1 MWVLCDTKGW
11 VNCSNSGTSLKLE
24 ISSNIL
30 PVDII
35 LADFNDSFTS
45 VVSWWGWANIFDIWN
60 FSHVP
65 LFDNDWTLWI
75 SVSALVVNILSCSIM
90 VLELVEKH
98 TSQVDIG
105 VTSSLGTVWQN
116 IFNNNWLEEFVSIWC
131 ISKVKSNIIRVLL
144 SITWHG
150 NNYGAWNW
158 DWLCLD
164 DNICISCWLYIIY
177 YLSKLHLFVAHV
189 WMI

>member
-1 MWVLCDTKGW
+1 MWVLCDTKSW
-11 VNCSNSGTSLKLE
+11 VNSSNSGTSLKLE

-35 LADFNDSFTS
+35 LADFNNSFTS
-45 VVSWWGWANIFDIWN
+45 VVGWWGWAYIFNIWN
-60 FSHVP
+60 FSHVS
-65 LFDNDWTLWI
+65 LLDNDWSLWI
-75 SVSALVVNILSCSIM
+75 PVSALVVNILCCTIM

-105 VTSSLGTVWQN
+105 VSSSLGTVWQN
-116 IFNNNWLEEFVSIWC
+116 IFYNNWLEEFVSIWC
-131 ISKVKSNIIRVLL
+131 ISEMKSNIIWVLL

-150 NNYGAWNW
+150 NNNRAWYW

-164 DNICISCWLYIIY
+164 YNISISCWLYIVY
-177 YLSKLHLFVAHV
+177 YLSKPHLFVAHI